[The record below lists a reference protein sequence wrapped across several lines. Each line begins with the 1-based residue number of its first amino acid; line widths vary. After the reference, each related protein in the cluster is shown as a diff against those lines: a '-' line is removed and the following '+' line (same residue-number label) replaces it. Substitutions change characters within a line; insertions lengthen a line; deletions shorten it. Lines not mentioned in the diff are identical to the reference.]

1 MFAVRAARSDAP
13 TEFIS
18 RRCPRMFHVQ
28 YIEAKGT
35 GLLALFRH
43 RRYRRYATGTVPPL
57 SSVSSFELRI
67 VTSSFLIW
75 GDKDFQVPVHS
86 LRRVQFEEAV
96 SVFREMNSILS
107 ENIELGYSCIF
118 VNRER

>member
-1 MFAVRAARSDAP
+1 MFAVHAARSDAP

-28 YIEAKGT
+28 YIETKGT

-43 RRYRRYATGTVPPL
+43 CRYRRYATGTVPLL
-57 SSVSSFELRI
+57 SPVSSFELRI
-67 VTSSFLIW
+67 VTSTFLIW
-75 GDKDFQVPVHS
+75 RDKDFQVPVRS
-86 LRRVQFEEAV
+86 LRRVQFEETV
-96 SVFREMNSILS
+96 SVLREMNSILS
-107 ENIELGYSCIF
+107 ENIELEYSCIF